1 MEDFQEMESMIQ
13 AEIVKALRRMG
24 YFVHSVPNE
33 GAGTNPVRQGQL
45 ITMGLYHGV
54 ADLIVWLG
62 NGKVAYVEVK
72 DQKGKQTE
80 HQQIFEQKCQKYGIP
95 YTVVRSVDDVLDF
108 ISHIEQKNSGSEP
121 LLIKN

>member
-1 MEDFQEMESMIQ
+1 MGDFQEMESMIQ
-13 AEIVKALRRMG
+13 AEIVRALRRMG

-62 NGKVAYVEVK
+62 SGKVAYVEVK
-72 DQKGKQTE
+72 DQKGKQTG
-80 HQQIFEQKCQKYGIP
+80 HQKILEQK
-95 YTVVRSVDDVLDF
+95 
-108 ISHIEQKNSGSEP
+108 
-121 LLIKN
+121 